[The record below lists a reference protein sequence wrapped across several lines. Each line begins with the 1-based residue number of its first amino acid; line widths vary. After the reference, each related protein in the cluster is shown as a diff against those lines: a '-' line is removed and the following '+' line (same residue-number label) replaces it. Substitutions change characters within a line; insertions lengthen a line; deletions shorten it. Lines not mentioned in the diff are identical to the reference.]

1 MIHFNRLYLF
11 LGSGCRLACAQ
22 VGSLVDAAMLSSTS
36 QQAGACGPGPESRE
50 PSKPL
55 VRVSESNCLGDIF
68 FSVSKSFKLFL
79 LCIRWSDQSV
89 IFPYIISRIE
99 IRDGKRLGLF
109 SKAVSI
115 HNPPWSQWCWMRNRG
130 TGDQEASSVGAT
142 RRGKAVGKVT
152 GVSRAFGTG
161 GNGWGRPDA
170 MGSAFCL
177 IPAPSNLDKMGRQLP
192 GLHLRKGTNVCS
204 EVSPGLESIRHRG
217 RGQRPVWRY
226 KIPTG

>member
-1 MIHFNRLYLF
+1 MPHFNRLYLF
-11 LGSGCRLACAQ
+11 LGSGCRSCAQ

-55 VRVSESNCLGDIF
+55 VRVSESNCLRDIF

-79 LCIRWSDQSV
+79 LCVRWSDQSV

-109 SKAVSI
+109 LKVVSI
-115 HNPPWSQWCWMRNRG
+115 HKHPWSQWCWMSNRG
-130 TGDQEASSVGAT
+130 TRDREASSVGAT

-152 GVSRAFGTG
+152 GVSRAFGNWREWVG
-161 GNGWGRPDA
+161 KAG
-170 MGSAFCL
+170 CY
-177 IPAPSNLDKMGRQLP
+177 
-192 GLHLRKGTNVCS
+192 GLCILSHPRSLKSR
-204 EVSPGLESIRHRG
+204 
-217 RGQRPVWRY
+217 
-226 KIPTG
+226 